1 MRAAGLPEP
10 WTFGEIYGFDEDLLS
25 FVPQPCLAVI
35 INAEFLK
42 KQEDRQRGDPAVA
55 NDYYMK
61 QSGTLDN
68 ACGIIACIHA
78 ILNNTGDG
86 DSKIQLAEDSTLGKF
101 KNAVGA
107 MSPEER
113 AAALEGDQQFQNVHR
128 EYAAQGQSN

>member
-1 MRAAGLPEP
+1 MVEQQQQEPFNWPPLESNPEIFGNYMRAAGLPEK
-10 WTFGEIYGFDEDLLS
+10 WTFGEIYGFEEDLLS

-78 ILNNTGDG
+78 ILNNTG
-86 DSKIQLAEDSTLGKF
+86 
-101 KNAVGA
+101 
-107 MSPEER
+107 
-113 AAALEGDQQFQNVHR
+113 EGDNKI
-128 EYAAQGQSN
+128 